1 MIEQEIRTPAP
12 DTGDRERRRTR
23 ILVVG
28 GGIFVALILL
38 RLITG
43 ESDITSS
50 GTMGATLA
58 LAVPIGMAALGGM
71 WSERSGVINIGLE
84 GMMTFG
90 TWGAAFASYFSGN
103 PWLGLLGGIV
113 AGAVGGLL
121 HAVATVTFG
130 VDHIVS
136 GVAINILAPGVTRYL
151 SDLLFTDE
159 KGGGATQSP
168 PLPSFPTWSVPGVG
182 KPLGSL
188 EKHHWILVSDLA
200 GLVRGVL
207 TNLSPIT
214 LVGILLVPVSYYL
227 LWRTAFGLRLR
238 SCGEN
243 PVAAESLGV
252 KVYRMKY
259 SAVVISGAL
268 AGIGGVFL
276 AMVASSNYQEGQVNG
291 RGYIGLAAMIFGNW
305 RPGMVAG
312 GAGLFGYT
320 DALQLRGGGRRGA
333 RHAVADRHRAAG
345 AGGLAWVPAT
355 GPRGGDLDRGRRR
368 RARVVLPDRRAAA
381 GDRHVQPAHHDA
393 ARPRVR
399 RATAADARRRR
410 HALSTRRRTLMADID
425 WPALREAA
433 RAAMARA
440 YAPYSGYPV
449 GAAGL
454 TDDGRIVT
462 GCNVENASYGV
473 GLCAECGLVSALH
486 GTGGGRLVAVSVV
499 EGHGDPVMP
508 CGRCRQLLWE
518 HGGPSMLLETTR
530 GVRPMSEVL
539 PDAFGPDDLEK

>member
-1 MIEQEIRTPAP
+1 MIEQDIRTPAP
-12 DTGDRERRRTR
+12 DTDDRERRRTR
-23 ILVVG
+23 VLAVG
-28 GGIFVALILL
+28 AGIFVALILL

-58 LAVPIGMAALGGM
+58 LAVPIGMAALGGL
-71 WSERSGVINIGLE
+71 WSERSGVVNIGLE

-136 GVAINILAPGVTRYL
+136 GVAINILAPGVTRYM
-151 SDLLFTDE
+151 SDLLFTNE

-214 LVGILLVPVSYYL
+214 LLGILLIPASYYL
-227 LWRTAFGLRLR
+227 LWHTAFGLRLR

-252 KVYRMKY
+252 GVYRMKY
-259 SAVVISGAL
+259 AAVVISGGL

-320 DALQLRGGGRRGA
+320 DALQLRGGGGAVHAMLLLIGIGLLALAAWRGYRRRVVSA
-333 RHAVADRHRAAG
+333 AVSAAVAVGVLLWFFLTDALPREIVTYSPHITTLLV
-345 AGGLAWVPAT
+345 LAFASQRLRMP
-355 GPRGGDLDRGRRR
+355 
-368 RARVVLPDRRAAA
+368 
-381 GDRHVQPAHHDA
+381 
-393 ARPRVR
+393 
-399 RATAADARRRR
+399 AADGMRYRK
-410 HALSTRRRTLMADID
+410 
-425 WPALREAA
+425 
-433 RAAMARA
+433 
-440 YAPYSGYPV
+440 G
-449 GAAGL
+449 
-454 TDDGRIVT
+454 
-462 GCNVENASYGV
+462 
-473 GLCAECGLVSALH
+473 
-486 GTGGGRLVAVSVV
+486 
-499 EGHGDPVMP
+499 EGH
-508 CGRCRQLLWE
+508 
-518 HGGPSMLLETTR
+518 
-530 GVRPMSEVL
+530 
-539 PDAFGPDDLEK
+539 

>member
-1 MIEQEIRTPAP
+1 MIEQEIRTPASA
-12 DTGDRERRRTR
+12 DDRERRRTR
-23 ILVVG
+23 ALIVAA
-28 GGIFVALILL
+28 GIFVALILL

-58 LAVPIGMAALGGM
+58 LAVPIGMAGLGGL
-71 WSERSGVINIGLE
+71 WSERSGVVNIGLE

-90 TWGAAFASYFSGN
+90 TWGAAFGSYFSGN
-103 PWLGLLGGIV
+103 PWLGLLGGII
-113 AGAVGGLL
+113 AGAIGGLL

-136 GVAINILAPGVTRYL
+136 GVAINILAPGVTRYM

-168 PLPSFPTWSVPGVG
+168 PLPNFPTWSVPGVG

-214 LVGILLVPVSYYL
+214 LLAILIVPASYYV
-227 LWRTAFGLRLR
+227 LWHTAFGLRLR

-252 KVYRMKY
+252 GVYRMKY
-259 SAVVISGAL
+259 AAVVISGAL
-268 AGIGGVFL
+268 AGLGGVFL

-320 DALQLRGGGRRGA
+320 DALQLRGGGGAVHAMLLLIGIGLLALAVWRGYQRR
-333 RHAVADRHRAAG
+333 
-345 AGGLAWVPAT
+345 
-355 GPRGGDLDRGRRR
+355 
-368 RARVVLPDRRAAA
+368 
-381 GDRHVQPAHHDA
+381 
-393 ARPRVR
+393 
-399 RATAADARRRR
+399 
-410 HALSTRRRTLMADID
+410 
-425 WPALREAA
+425 
-433 RAAMARA
+433 
-440 YAPYSGYPV
+440 Y
-449 GAAGL
+449 
-454 TDDGRIVT
+454 
-462 GCNVENASYGV
+462 
-473 GLCAECGLVSALH
+473 
-486 GTGGGRLVAVSVV
+486 VSVV
-499 EGHGDPVMP
+499 VATVIAAGVLLWFFLTDALPREIVTYSPHITTLLVLAFASQRLRMPAADGMRYRKGEGH
-508 CGRCRQLLWE
+508 
-518 HGGPSMLLETTR
+518 
-530 GVRPMSEVL
+530 
-539 PDAFGPDDLEK
+539 

>member
-12 DTGDRERRRTR
+12 GTDDRERRRTR
-23 ILVVG
+23 MLAVG
-28 GGIFVALILL
+28 AGIFVALILL

-90 TWGAAFASYFSGN
+90 TWGAAFGSYFSGN
-103 PWLGLLGGIV
+103 PWLGLLGGVI

-136 GVAINILAPGVTRYL
+136 GVAINILAPGVTRYM
-151 SDLLFTDE
+151 SDLFFTHE
-159 KGGGATQSP
+159 QGGGATQSP

-182 KPLGSL
+182 APLGSI

-214 LVGILLVPVSYYL
+214 LLGILLVPASFYL
-227 LWRTAFGLRLR
+227 LWHTAFGLRLR

-252 KVYRMKY
+252 GVYRMKY
-259 SAVVISGAL
+259 TAVVISGGL
-268 AGIGGVFL
+268 AGLGGVFL
-276 AMVASSNYQEGQVNG
+276 ATVASSNYQEGQVNG

-312 GAGLFGYT
+312 GAGLFGYA
-320 DALQLRGGGRRGA
+320 DALQLRGGGGAVHAMLLLIGIGLLALAAWRGYRRRIVSAVISAIVAVGVLLWFFLTDALPQEIVTYSPHITTLLVLAFAAQRLRMPAADGMRYRRG
-333 RHAVADRHRAAG
+333 
-345 AGGLAWVPAT
+345 GG
-355 GPRGGDLDRGRRR
+355 
-368 RARVVLPDRRAAA
+368 
-381 GDRHVQPAHHDA
+381 H
-393 ARPRVR
+393 
-399 RATAADARRRR
+399 
-410 HALSTRRRTLMADID
+410 
-425 WPALREAA
+425 
-433 RAAMARA
+433 
-440 YAPYSGYPV
+440 
-449 GAAGL
+449 
-454 TDDGRIVT
+454 
-462 GCNVENASYGV
+462 
-473 GLCAECGLVSALH
+473 
-486 GTGGGRLVAVSVV
+486 
-499 EGHGDPVMP
+499 
-508 CGRCRQLLWE
+508 
-518 HGGPSMLLETTR
+518 
-530 GVRPMSEVL
+530 
-539 PDAFGPDDLEK
+539 

>member
-1 MIEQEIRTPAP
+1 MIEQDIRTPAP
-12 DTGDRERRRTR
+12 DTDDRERRRTR
-23 ILVVG
+23 VLAVG
-28 GGIFVALILL
+28 AGIFVALILL

-58 LAVPIGMAALGGM
+58 LAVPIGMAALGGL
-71 WSERSGVINIGLE
+71 WSERSGVVNIGLE

-136 GVAINILAPGVTRYL
+136 GVAINILAPGVTRYM
-151 SDLLFTDE
+151 SDLLFTNE

-214 LVGILLVPVSYYL
+214 LLGILLIPASYYL
-227 LWRTAFGLRLR
+227 LWHTAFGLRLR

-252 KVYRMKY
+252 GVYRMKY
-259 SAVVISGAL
+259 AAVVISGGL

-276 AMVASSNYQEGQVNG
+276 TMVASSNYQEGQVNG

-320 DALQLRGGGRRGA
+320 DALQLRGGGGAVHAMLLLIGIGLLALAAWRGYRRRVVSA
-333 RHAVADRHRAAG
+333 AVSAAVAVGVLLWFFLTDALPREIVTYSPHITTLLV
-345 AGGLAWVPAT
+345 LAFASQRLRMP
-355 GPRGGDLDRGRRR
+355 
-368 RARVVLPDRRAAA
+368 
-381 GDRHVQPAHHDA
+381 
-393 ARPRVR
+393 
-399 RATAADARRRR
+399 AADGMRYRK
-410 HALSTRRRTLMADID
+410 
-425 WPALREAA
+425 
-433 RAAMARA
+433 
-440 YAPYSGYPV
+440 G
-449 GAAGL
+449 
-454 TDDGRIVT
+454 
-462 GCNVENASYGV
+462 
-473 GLCAECGLVSALH
+473 
-486 GTGGGRLVAVSVV
+486 
-499 EGHGDPVMP
+499 EGH
-508 CGRCRQLLWE
+508 
-518 HGGPSMLLETTR
+518 
-530 GVRPMSEVL
+530 
-539 PDAFGPDDLEK
+539 

>member
-12 DTGDRERRRTR
+12 DTDDRGQRRTR
-23 ILVVG
+23 VLALGV
-28 GGIFVALILL
+28 GIFVALILL

-71 WSERSGVINIGLE
+71 WSERSGVVNIGLE

-90 TWGAAFASYFSGN
+90 TWGAAFGSYFSGN
-103 PWLGLLGGIV
+103 PWLGLLGGII
-113 AGAVGGLL
+113 AGAIGGLL

-136 GVAINILAPGVTRYL
+136 GVAINILAPGVTRYM
-151 SDLLFTDE
+151 SDLFFTHE
-159 KGGGATQSP
+159 TGGGATQSP

-214 LVGILLVPVSYYL
+214 LLGILVVPASYYL
-227 LWRTAFGLRLR
+227 LWHTAFGLRLR

-252 KVYRMKY
+252 GVYRMKY
-259 SAVVISGAL
+259 AAVVISGGL
-268 AGIGGVFL
+268 AGLGGVFL
-276 AMVASSNYQEGQVNG
+276 TMVASSNYQEGQVNG

-320 DALQLRGGGRRGA
+320 DALQLRGGGGAVHAMLLLIGIGLLALAIWRGYKRRPIA
-333 RHAVADRHRAAG
+333 AVVSAVVAVGVLLWFFLTDALPREIVTYSPHITTLLV
-345 AGGLAWVPAT
+345 LAFASQRLRMP
-355 GPRGGDLDRGRRR
+355 
-368 RARVVLPDRRAAA
+368 
-381 GDRHVQPAHHDA
+381 
-393 ARPRVR
+393 
-399 RATAADARRRR
+399 AADGMRYRK
-410 HALSTRRRTLMADID
+410 
-425 WPALREAA
+425 
-433 RAAMARA
+433 
-440 YAPYSGYPV
+440 G
-449 GAAGL
+449 
-454 TDDGRIVT
+454 
-462 GCNVENASYGV
+462 
-473 GLCAECGLVSALH
+473 
-486 GTGGGRLVAVSVV
+486 
-499 EGHGDPVMP
+499 EGH
-508 CGRCRQLLWE
+508 
-518 HGGPSMLLETTR
+518 
-530 GVRPMSEVL
+530 
-539 PDAFGPDDLEK
+539 

>member
-1 MIEQEIRTPAP
+1 MIEQEIRTPASA
-12 DTGDRERRRTR
+12 DDRERRRMR
-23 ILVVG
+23 ALIVAA
-28 GGIFVALILL
+28 GIFVALILL

-58 LAVPIGMAALGGM
+58 LAVPIGMAGLGGL
-71 WSERSGVINIGLE
+71 WSERSGVVNIGLE

-90 TWGAAFASYFSGN
+90 TWGAAFGSYFSGN
-103 PWLGLLGGIV
+103 PWLGLLGGII
-113 AGAVGGLL
+113 AGAIGGLL

-136 GVAINILAPGVTRYL
+136 GVAINILAPGVTRYM

-168 PLPSFPTWSVPGVG
+168 PLPNFPTWSVPGVG

-214 LVGILLVPVSYYL
+214 LLAILIVPASYYV
-227 LWRTAFGLRLR
+227 LWHTAFGLRLR

-252 KVYRMKY
+252 GVYRMKY
-259 SAVVISGAL
+259 AAVVISGAL
-268 AGIGGVFL
+268 AGLGGVFL

-320 DALQLRGGGRRGA
+320 DALQLRGGGGAVHAMLLLVGIGLLALAVWRGYQRR
-333 RHAVADRHRAAG
+333 
-345 AGGLAWVPAT
+345 
-355 GPRGGDLDRGRRR
+355 
-368 RARVVLPDRRAAA
+368 
-381 GDRHVQPAHHDA
+381 
-393 ARPRVR
+393 
-399 RATAADARRRR
+399 
-410 HALSTRRRTLMADID
+410 
-425 WPALREAA
+425 
-433 RAAMARA
+433 
-440 YAPYSGYPV
+440 Y
-449 GAAGL
+449 
-454 TDDGRIVT
+454 
-462 GCNVENASYGV
+462 
-473 GLCAECGLVSALH
+473 
-486 GTGGGRLVAVSVV
+486 VSVV
-499 EGHGDPVMP
+499 VATVVAAGV
-508 CGRCRQLLWE
+508 LLWFFLTDALPRE
-518 HGGPSMLLETTR
+518 IVTYSPHITTLLVLAFASQRLRMPAADGVPYRRGG
-530 GVRPMSEVL
+530 GH
-539 PDAFGPDDLEK
+539 